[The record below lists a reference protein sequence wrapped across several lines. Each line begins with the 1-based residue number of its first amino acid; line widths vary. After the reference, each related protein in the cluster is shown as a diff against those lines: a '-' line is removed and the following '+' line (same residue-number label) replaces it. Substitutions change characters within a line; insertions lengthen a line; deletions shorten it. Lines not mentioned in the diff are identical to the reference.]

1 MLRLLF
7 ALGFALAALPAQAM
21 QFRLVQSA
29 GQVAVLATGA
39 IGPGDADRLAAALRR
54 ATRDRHGTKELLIS
68 SVGGVVAEAWAMAD
82 VINQVGVTTIVP
94 AGSLCASACAS
105 VVFVAGKYRTIQ
117 KGGQLAIH
125 SCFDDRNGQKMDDC
139 DALISA
145 RAEQEGISGR
155 AMMAFQEM
163 APGPDSAIVFDPA
176 NAACFG
182 LTRAPG
188 KASLGDYY
196 TSAYDGV
203 IFDRSLKKNI
213 VFADHSLS
221 TDSVFSEVQLVSCR
235 NVLIYFN
242 RALQDRAV
250 GLFRDALVRGGFL
263 GLGNKESLQFGTHAD
278 AFEPVV
284 REQRI
289 YRKIAP

>member
-1 MLRLLF
+1 LRRQGKRSIPASPSASDREIGRGQVTQRDPILNRRATLPPEWARSIMGRRSETQRMLRLLF

-21 QFRLVQSA
+21 QFRLIQSA
-29 GQVAVLATGA
+29 GEVAVLATGA

-188 KASLGDYY
+188 KASLGDR
-196 TSAYDGV
+196 APC
-203 IFDRSLKKNI
+203 I
-213 VFADHSLS
+213 VQAMKAAK
-221 TDSVFSEVQLVSCR
+221 R
-235 NVLIYFN
+235 
-242 RALQDRAV
+242 RR
-250 GLFRDALVRGGFL
+250 
-263 GLGNKESLQFGTHAD
+263 
-278 AFEPVV
+278 
-284 REQRI
+284 
-289 YRKIAP
+289 

>member
-1 MLRLLF
+1 MSKETRREWLAVMSGGLMMPVVAQGRGGRRAGEGQRERQRGGASASGAQKPERLLLDDF
-7 ALGFALAALPAQAM
+7 QPKSALHVPEHRIEKPRFPVIDFHTHLTWSG
-21 QFRLVQSA
+21 R
-29 GQVAVLATGA
+29 T
-39 IGPGDADRLAAALRR
+39 ADGRN
-54 ATRDRHGTKELLIS
+54 D
-68 SVGGVVAEAWAMAD
+68 AEA
-82 VINQVGVTTIVP
+82 ITTIVP

-188 KASLGDYY
+188 KASLGDR
-196 TSAYDGV
+196 APC
-203 IFDRSLKKNI
+203 I
-213 VFADHSLS
+213 VQAMKAAK
-221 TDSVFSEVQLVSCR
+221 R
-235 NVLIYFN
+235 
-242 RALQDRAV
+242 RR
-250 GLFRDALVRGGFL
+250 
-263 GLGNKESLQFGTHAD
+263 
-278 AFEPVV
+278 
-284 REQRI
+284 
-289 YRKIAP
+289 